1 MSLSSKVRQA
11 ACSDENTVLAVAR
24 EKSREINRP
33 EWTDRRKQD
42 GLGPLDV
49 QNSCINLHQLL
60 LPEILA
66 SVLHMQQ
73 FGSMHGCTGPSMH
86 WMILTDWPNNVDPL
100 GPNGLPAPETPIIEP
115 IIRKACALTLFVR
128 MANNAAAM
136 EIKAPPSAG
145 ESS

>member
-1 MSLSSKVRQA
+1 M
-11 ACSDENTVLAVAR
+11 AVAR

-86 WMILTDWPNNVDPL
+86 WMILTDWPNHVHPKTPGRKFPHLTQLASLSKDVQAGNHCRAGRVSTT
-100 GPNGLPAPETPIIEP
+100 GPGVT
-115 IIRKACALTLFVR
+115 F
-128 MANNAAAM
+128 
-136 EIKAPPSAG
+136 
-145 ESS
+145 